1 MAVKEYD
8 FGGWATK
15 NDLKCSDGRTIRRD
29 AFKVQ
34 DGTTVPLV
42 WQHQHDT
49 PDNVI
54 GHAYLENRPEGVYAK
69 CKFNN
74 TQKGETCKK
83 LVSSGDINALS
94 IYANQLLQKAGDV
107 LHGTIREVSLVI
119 SGANPGALIDTVSI
133 AHSGE
138 TQEFGEEKEAVF
150 YNDDYIDDRDPM
162 INQEEVAME
171 ANNEIRHTSTED
183 RTIKDVLNTLND
195 EQMDAVTALIG
206 ALVDEDDNEDDEEY
220 HDDEEKDEMEQSGIM
235 KHNVFD
241 RETATTND
249 TLAHSG
255 EIFAEAMQ
263 DAQRN
268 KGSLKEAVM
277 AHAATYGIQNIEAL
291 FPEFKDVHGAI
302 PEKIDRDQQWVSTVM
317 NGVHKSPFSRIKST
331 TYDITADEARA
342 KGYLKTNEKKE
353 EFFAVAR
360 RTTSPYTIY
369 KKQKLD
375 RDDIIDITD
384 MDVVQFVRGEMRG
397 KLNEEVARA
406 ILLGDG
412 REVDDDDRIDPTHI
426 RPILTDASFYTVQHK
441 LGVSSSNFAL
451 PTTLGWTETIG
462 SGDDEGTNTGVA
474 QLTMSDAI
482 VEEIAM
488 AMADLKG
495 TAGKTLFTTKK
506 VHLKLLWMRDANGRK
521 IYTTDAELCAALG
534 VKNIVEVEVME
545 QYPTVFGIVVNLA
558 DYTVGSDKGGAVTM
572 FDDFDIDYNQYKY
585 LLETRLSGALT
596 RPQSAL
602 AIYFSDANPAVD
614 GNNPTSVFGE
624 YTGSAIY
631 NWSNHAKTKSGMWG
645 VDDANVDPN
654 A

>member
-1 MAVKEYD
+1 MAVNEYD

-42 WQHQHDT
+42 WQHQHDS
-49 PDNVI
+49 PDNVV
-54 GHAYLENRPEGVYAK
+54 GHAFLENRPEGVYAK
-69 CKFNN
+69 CKFN
-74 TQKGETCKK
+74 TTPKAETCKK
-83 LVSSGDINALS
+83 LVGSGDINSLS

-119 SGANPGALIDTVSI
+119 SGANPGAVIDTVTL
-133 AHSGE
+133 AHSDSPS
-138 TQEFGEEKEAVF
+138 EFGEEKEAIF
-150 YNDDYIDDRDPM
+150 YNDDYIDDRNPM
-162 INQEEVAME
+162 IEQEEAVMA
-171 ANNEIRHTSTED
+171 ANEEIRHSNDEKTVG
-183 RTIKDVLNTLND
+183 DVLSTLTD
-195 EQMDAVTALIG
+195 EQKEAVSALLTEI
-206 ALVDEDDNEDDEEY
+206 LSDIDEDEEDEDEE
-220 HDDEEKDEMEQSGIM
+220 DEEMEQSGIM

-241 RETATTND
+241 KGTARNDD
-249 TLAHSG
+249 TLNHSA
-255 EIFAEAMQ
+255 IFAEAL
-263 DAQRN
+263 DDVSTRG
-268 KGSLKEAVM
+268 GSLREAVM

-302 PEKIDRDQQWVSTVM
+302 PEKIDRDQEWVRTVM

-342 KGYLKTNEKKE
+342 KGYLKTNMKKE
-353 EFFAVAR
+353 EFFGVAR

-375 RDDIIDITD
+375 RDDVVDITD
-384 MDVVQFVRGEMRG
+384 FDAIQFVRGEMRG
-397 KLNEEVARA
+397 KLDEEVARA

-412 REVDDDDRIDPTHI
+412 REVDDDDKIDPTHI
-426 RPILTDASFYTVQHK
+426 RPILTDASFYTVQKK
-441 LGVSSSNFAL
+441 LDVSSSDFAK
-451 PTTLGWTETIG
+451 PTTLSWTETIG

-474 QLTMSDAI
+474 NLQVSDAL
-482 VEEIAM
+482 VEDIAM

-506 VHLKLLWMRDANGRK
+506 AHLKLLWMRDANGRK
-521 IYTTDAELCAALG
+521 IYTTDTELCAALG

-558 DYTVGSDKGGAVTM
+558 DYTVGSDKKGAVTM
-572 FDDFDIDYNQYKY
+572 FDDFDIDFNQYKY

-602 AIYFSDANPAVD
+602 AIYFSDATPVVD
-614 GNNPTSVFGE
+614 GSNPTSVFGE
-624 YTGSAIY
+624 YTGDPIY
-631 NWSNHAKTKSGMWG
+631 AGANRNKTKSGKWG
-645 VDDANVDPN
+645 ADYPET
-654 A
+654 

>member
-29 AFKVQ
+29 AFAVQ

-162 INQEEVAME
+162 ITQEEVAME
-171 ANNEIRHTSTED
+171 ANKEIRHADDEKSVED
-183 RTIKDVLNTLND
+183 ILGTLND
-195 EQMDAVTALIG
+195 EQAEAVSMLIEALIG
-206 ALVDEDDNEDDEEY
+206 DDKEDDKNDNKKEDE
-220 HDDEEKDEMEQSGIM
+220 EMEQSGIM

-241 RETATTND
+241 KGTAKDD
-249 TLAHSG
+249 TLMHDA
-255 EIFAEAMQ
+255 IFAEALE
-263 DAQRN
+263 DA
-268 KGSLKEAVM
+268 KSKGGSLKEAVM

-302 PEKIDRDQQWVSTVM
+302 PEKIDRDQEWVSTVM

-342 KGYLKTNEKKE
+342 KGYLKGNLKKE

-412 REVDDDDRIDPTHI
+412 REVDDDDKIDPTHV
-426 RPILTDASFYTVQHK
+426 RPILTDASFYTIQHT
-441 LGVSSSNFAL
+441 LGVSSSDFAL
-451 PTTLGWTETIG
+451 PTVLSWTETPG
-462 SGDDEGTNTGVA
+462 EEESTGVA
-474 QLTMSDAI
+474 QLTVSDAI

-596 RPQSAL
+596 RPQSAM
-602 AIYFSDANPAVD
+602 AIYFSDAEPAVD
-614 GNNPTSVFGE
+614 GTNPTSVFGE
-624 YTGSAIY
+624 YTGDPIY
-631 NWSNHAKTKSGMWG
+631 NWANHNKTKSGKWG
-645 VDDANVDPN
+645 VDNANVDPN

>member
-1 MAVKEYD
+1 MAVNEYD

-15 NDLKCSDGRTIRRD
+15 NDLRCSDGRTIRRD

-34 DGTTVPLV
+34 DGATVPLV
-42 WQHQHDT
+42 WQHQHDS

-54 GHAYLENRPEGVYAK
+54 GHAFLENRPEGVYAK
-69 CKFNN
+69 CKFN
-74 TQKGETCKK
+74 TTPKALTCKK
-83 LVSSGDINALS
+83 LVGSGDINSLS

-119 SGANPGALIDTVSI
+119 SGANPGAVIDTI
-133 AHSGE
+133 TLAHSGSNH
-138 TQEFGEEKEAVF
+138 EFGEEEDAIF
-150 YNDDYIDDRDPM
+150 YNDDYIDDRNPM
-162 INQEEVAME
+162 IEQEEAIMA
-171 ANNEIRHTSTED
+171 ANEEIRHSDDE
-183 RTIKDVLNTLND
+183 RTVEDVLATLND
-195 EQMDAVTALIG
+195 DQIDAVAALVGALIDDD
-206 ALVDEDDNEDDEEY
+206 DEDDDDEEY
-220 HDDEEKDEMEQSGIM
+220 EDDDENNDDDEEMEQSGIM

-241 RETATTND
+241 KGTARNDD
-249 TLAHSG
+249 TLIHSA
-255 EIFAEAMQ
+255 IFAEALD
-263 DAQRN
+263 DAKSN
-268 KGSLKEAVM
+268 GGSLREAVM

-302 PEKIDRDQQWVSTVM
+302 PEKIDRDQEWVSTVM

-342 KGYLKTNEKKE
+342 KGYLKTNMKKE
-353 EFFAVAR
+353 EFFGVAR

-375 RDDIIDITD
+375 RDDIVDITD
-384 MDVVQFVRGEMRG
+384 FDVVQFVRGEMRG

-412 REVDDDDRIDPTHI
+412 REVDDDDKIDPTHI
-426 RPILTDASFYTVQHK
+426 RPILTDASFYTVQK
-441 LGVSSSNFAL
+441 VLGVSSSDFAQ
-451 PTTLGWTETIG
+451 PTTLSWTETVG

-474 QLTMSDAI
+474 QLQVSDAL
-482 VEEIAM
+482 VEDIAM
-488 AMADLKG
+488 AMAGLKG

-506 VHLKLLWMRDANGRK
+506 AHLKLLWMRDANGRK
-521 IYTTDAELCAALG
+521 IYTTDTELCAALG

-558 DYTVGSDKGGAVTM
+558 DYTVGSDKKGAVTM

-602 AIYFSDANPAVD
+602 AIYFSDATPVVD
-614 GNNPTSVFGE
+614 GVNPTSVFGE
-624 YTGSAIY
+624 YTGNPIY
-631 NWSNHAKTKSGMWG
+631 AGANRNKTKSGKWG
-645 VDDANVDPN
+645 ADYPET
-654 A
+654 